1 MYNVSIFNRFPSK
14 RISVRPF
21 SKSMTHLSNFRL
33 RTNTI
38 DLTSPIQANQLEI
51 IPTGMVVCT
60 KINVTV
66 LTKFRVTSYLTYL
79 RKLPMGPGTGAG
91 LVELGP
97 SASVVLNLLL
107 QFTLERFLK
116 TGKFLLLT
124 LKKKYCYFMYLCL
137 RHLNN
142 KSLSYG

>member
-1 MYNVSIFNRFPSK
+1 MYNVSIFNRYPSK

-66 LTKFRVTSYLTYL
+66 LTKFRVTSCLTYL
-79 RKLPMGPGTGAG
+79 RKLPMGPGTGAD

-97 SASVVLNLLL
+97 SASVVLNLVL
-107 QFTLERFLK
+107 QCTLERFLK

-124 LKKKYCYFMYLCL
+124 LPV
-137 RHLNN
+137 N
-142 KSLSYG
+142 S